1 VGQNGA
7 AGSGAI
13 TLTGGTLGFAGSG
26 LVVENAIVSAAGT
39 GPANIDTTSIGG
51 SGIVT
56 LNGVLSGGDFR
67 FVSTVPAGSFPPT
80 VTLTAAN
87 SHGATIVDGDT
98 FLILSGNGTLGT
110 GGVALNGLNAVLGL
124 NTAGVTTV
132 GNAISGIGNIQRMG
146 SGTTILAGNNSHKGG
161 FCSAA
166 VRSWPGAK
174 PLWARARSA
183 SSALRRLT

>member
-1 VGQNGA
+1 
-7 AGSGAI
+7 
-13 TLTGGTLGFAGSG
+13 
-26 LVVENAIVSAAGT
+26 
-39 GPANIDTTSIGG
+39 
-51 SGIVT
+51 VT

-67 FVSTVPAGSFPPT
+67 FVSTVPAALSANRH
-80 VTLTAAN
+80 LTAAN

-146 SGTTILAGNNSHKGG
+146 SGTTILAGNKQ
-161 FCSAA
+161 
-166 VRSWPGAK
+166 P
-174 PLWARARSA
+174 
-183 SSALRRLT
+183 